1 MKRKILPAFLATL
14 LAAIH
19 GFGAEG
25 TTVKNWN
32 TIQTYDVAALKREM
46 GAQVRRVVGVKCYF
60 RGKDI
65 HHMKPNWYEG
75 TLWGP
80 DASGKKGFA
89 AVKVMVAKKDLPA
102 FKALTTNASSAEM
115 LTAYGDVQRD
125 SDSNFMFVRLLGTK
139 ADPNGEGGATLSW

>member
-1 MKRKILPAFLATL
+1 MKRIVC
-14 LAAIH
+14 LAAVLTLFGIID
-19 GFGAEG
+19 GFCAEG
-25 TTVKNWN
+25 TSVKNWN
-32 TIQTYDVAALKREM
+32 TIQTYDAATLKKEI
-46 GAQVRRVVGVKCYF
+46 GSQVRRVVGVKFNF

-75 TLWGP
+75 TVWGP

-102 FKALTTNASSAEM
+102 FKAITTDAVSTQT

-125 SDSNFMFVRLLGTK
+125 SDANFFFVRLLGTK
-139 ADPNGEGGATLSW
+139 ANPNPDGGATISW

>member
-1 MKRKILPAFLATL
+1 MLFSSIA
-14 LAAIH
+14 

-32 TIQTYDVAALKREM
+32 TIQTYEVAALKKEI
-46 GAQVRRVVGVKCYF
+46 GSQVRRVIGVKYNF

-75 TLWGP
+75 TVWGQDP
-80 DASGKKGFA
+80 SGKKGFA

-102 FKALTTNASSAEM
+102 FKAITTNASSTEM
-115 LTAYGDVQRD
+115 LTAYGEVQRD
-125 SDSNFMFVRLLGTK
+125 SDSNFFFLRLLGIR
-139 ADPNGEGGATLSW
+139 ANPNPDGGATISW